1 MFYKKLKITALF
13 IILLSQFCF
22 AIDSATKIELENIFK
37 IIPNMLGKN
46 IVYYPAFKEMIKYDH
61 FDYTNN
67 MEVYKAITNSVIYY
81 YIQNNIICGI
91 DAYVSEKTELEV
103 KEDIKLMKDFCLKY
117 GYLFEN
123 EFKNEQGNISYYNKN
138 NITVSIITYNDDKKN
153 FRLFFAKMKD

>member
-1 MFYKKLKITALF
+1 MFYKKLKIIVLL

-22 AIDSATKIELENIFK
+22 AMDSATKIELEDIFG

-46 IVYYPAFKEMIKYDH
+46 IVYYPAFKETIKYDH

-67 MEVYKAITNSVIYY
+67 MEVYKAITDSVIYY

-91 DAYVSEKTELEV
+91 DLNINEKTELEV
-103 KEDIKLMKDFCLKY
+103 KEDIKLMKDFCLQY
-117 GYLFEN
+117 GYLLEN
-123 EFKNEQGNISYYNKN
+123 EFKNEQCGISYYNKN
-138 NITVSIITYNDDKKN
+138 NITVSIITYNDDKKV